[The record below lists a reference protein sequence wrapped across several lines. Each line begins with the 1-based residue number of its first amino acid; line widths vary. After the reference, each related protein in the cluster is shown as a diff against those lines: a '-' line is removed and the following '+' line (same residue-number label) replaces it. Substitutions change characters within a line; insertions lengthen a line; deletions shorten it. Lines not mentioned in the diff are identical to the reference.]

1 MKNKRYI
8 RCNMC
13 DKASSCRYK
22 NDHYCKN
29 GSWEL
34 KRISD
39 VVIGKQFPWLS
50 QMHYDDFY
58 SIADEVLWKC
68 LQQFDNSRDAQFE
81 TYLINCLIRKFKSR
95 VTYMNRKI
103 RNCGSSELSLDAL
116 IDDESGTTIGETI
129 ADRLPIEI
137 SENTQQYLN
146 NLSKIQRRV
155 AEMIMSGFDFF
166 SIKKEL
172 HLSDRRFNTVFQ
184 RMKAREKTVIFDE
197 GNELECK
204 KVKEYF

>member
-1 MKNKRYI
+1 MNNKV
-8 RCNMC
+8 CLCDTC
-13 DKASSCRYK
+13 DKASICKYK
-22 NDHYCKN
+22 NDYYCKN
-29 GSWEL
+29 NSKRL
-34 KRISD
+34 KQISD
-39 VVIGKQFPWLS
+39 MIIRKQFSWLL
-50 QMHYDDFY
+50 QMYYDDFY

-68 LQQFDNSRDAQFE
+68 LRQFDNTKNAQFE

-95 VTYMNRKI
+95 ITYMNRKR
-103 RNCGSSELSLDAL
+103 RNCGNSELSLDAI

-129 ADRLPIEI
+129 ADKPPVEI

-155 AEMIMSGFDFF
+155 AEMIMSGFDIF
-166 SIKKEL
+166 SIKQEL

-197 GNELECK
+197 GNEA
-204 KVKEYF
+204 V